1 MDREKKKSMIFNT
14 RAKQRILSCSTSRKH
29 FLFCMQEEKGM
40 PKLLVQGLASLM
52 SIALVILITGCGAVQ
67 QVNSTGNTSGNTKS
81 SGNTATKAL
90 KIAVVPKAVGSDYWE
105 VVHKGAE
112 CAASKLQNVTIQWD
126 GVTAETDVTGQVN
139 LLKNFITQGVDGI
152 DYAATD
158 AKVLAQVSTQ
168 ATATKIPVVNI
179 DSGTDPQAANV
190 PLFATDNVA
199 SAVKAADLLAMALH
213 GKGKIAFLPFLAGSS
228 TNDQRAKGFLQG
240 LAKYPN
246 VQLVAT
252 QYSQSDANVAF
263 RVTSDILSAHPDIS
277 GIFAANE
284 PGVIGAAK
292 AVQKAGL
299 AGKVVIIG
307 WDAAPDE
314 IKGVQNGEITA
325 LVVQNPFKMGYDS
338 LNSVVKMI
346 RTGAQVS
353 NEDTGVTF
361 VEKSNM
367 NDPKTQAV
375 LNPSCQNPP
384 V

>member
-1 MDREKKKSMIFNT
+1 MQRLLAHGLTSM
-14 RAKQRILSCSTSRKH
+14 
-29 FLFCMQEEKGM
+29 M
-40 PKLLVQGLASLM
+40 LVV
-52 SIALVILITGCGAVQ
+52 LVIVITGCGAVQ
-67 QVNSTGNTSGNTKS
+67 QVNSTSGNPKS
-81 SGNTATKAL
+81 GGDAATKAL

-105 VVHKGAE
+105 VVHKGAD
-112 CAASKLQNVTIQWD
+112 CAASKLQNVSIQWD

-158 AKVLAQVSTQ
+158 AKVLAQISTQ
-168 ATATKIPVVNI
+168 ATTAKIPVVNI
-179 DSGTDPQAANV
+179 DSGTDPQPGNV

-199 SAVKAADLLAMALH
+199 SAVKAADLLATALH
-213 GKGKIAFLPFLAGSS
+213 EKGKVAFLPFLAGSS

-246 VQLVAT
+246 MQLVAT

-299 AGKVVIIG
+299 TGKVVIIG

-314 IKGVQNGEITA
+314 VKGVQSGEITA

-338 LNSVVKMI
+338 LNSIVKMI
-346 RTGAQVS
+346 RTGGQVG

>member
-1 MDREKKKSMIFNT
+1 MS
-14 RAKQRILSCSTSRKH
+14 
-29 FLFCMQEEKGM
+29 
-40 PKLLVQGLASLM
+40 LAL
-52 SIALVILITGCGAVQ
+52 IILITGCSAVQ
-67 QVNSTGNTSGNTKS
+67 QVGSGNN
-81 SGNTATKAL
+81 NTAKSGDAATRAL

-105 VVHKGAE
+105 VVHQGAT
-112 CAASKLQNVTIQWD
+112 CAASKLQNVSIQWD

-152 DYAATD
+152 DFAATD
-158 AKVLAQVSTQ
+158 AKVLTQISTQ
-168 ATATKIPVVNI
+168 ATAAKIPVANI
-179 DSGTDPQAANV
+179 DSGTNPQPSNV

-199 SAVKAADLLAMALH
+199 SATKAADLLATALH
-213 GKGKIAFLPFLAGSS
+213 SQGKVAFLPFLAGSS
-228 TNDQRAKGFLQG
+228 TNDQRAQGFLQG
-240 LAKYPN
+240 LTKYPN
-246 VQLVAT
+246 LHLVAT
-252 QYSQSDANVAF
+252 QYTQSDANVAF

-314 IKGVQNGEITA
+314 IKGVQDGVITA

-338 LNSVVKMI
+338 LNNLVKMI
-346 RTGAQVS
+346 RTGAKVS

-361 VEKSNM
+361 VQKSNM
-367 NDPKTQAV
+367 NDTTIQAV
-375 LNPSCQNPP
+375 LKPSCSNPP
-384 V
+384 L

>member
-1 MDREKKKSMIFNT
+1 M
-14 RAKQRILSCSTSRKH
+14 QRLLKGLTGAILIT
-29 FLFCMQEEKGM
+29 
-40 PKLLVQGLASLM
+40 LV
-52 SIALVILITGCGAVQ
+52 VLITGCEAVQ
-67 QVNSTGNTSGNTKS
+67 QVNSTGNAGSSTKTAGNA
-81 SGNTATKAL
+81 ATKTL

-112 CAASKLQNVTIQWD
+112 CAASKLQNISIQWN

-152 DYAATD
+152 DFAATD
-158 AKVLAQVSTQ
+158 AKVLAQISTQ
-168 ATATKIPVVNI
+168 ATAAKIPVVNI
-179 DSGTDPQAANV
+179 DSGTDPQPANV

-199 SAVKAADLLAMALH
+199 SAVKAADLLATALH
-213 GKGKIAFLPFLAGSS
+213 NKGKVAFIPFLAGSS

-240 LAKYPN
+240 LAKYPEMK
-246 VQLVAT
+246 LVAT

-263 RVTSDILSAHPDIS
+263 RVTSDILSAHPDIT

-299 AGKVVIIG
+299 TGKVVIIG

-314 IKGVQNGEITA
+314 IKGVQDGVITA

-338 LNSVVKMI
+338 LNSIVKMI

-361 VEKSNM
+361 VQKSNM
-367 NDPKTQAV
+367 NDTKIQAV
-375 LNPSCQNPP
+375 LNPSCANPP

>member
-1 MDREKKKSMIFNT
+1 VVCIFYLHKEQAMK
-14 RAKQRILSCSTSRKH
+14 RLWAKGLTGIV
-29 FLFCMQEEKGM
+29 
-40 PKLLVQGLASLM
+40 LVT
-52 SIALVILITGCGAVQ
+52 LVVLITGCGAVQ
-67 QVNSTGNTSGNTKS
+67 QVNSTGSTSSSANNNGNA
-81 SGNTATKAL
+81 ATRAL
-90 KIAVVPKAVGSDYWE
+90 KIAMVPKAVGSDYWE
-105 VVHKGAE
+105 VVHQGAQ
-112 CAASKLQNVTIQWD
+112 CAVSKLQNVSIQWD

-158 AKVLAQVSTQ
+158 AKVLTQVSTQ
-168 ATATKIPVVNI
+168 ATTAKIPVVNI
-179 DSGTDPQAANV
+179 DSGTDPQPANIL
-190 PLFATDNVA
+190 LFATDNVA
-199 SAVKAADLLAMALH
+199 SAVKAADLLGTALN

-240 LAKYPN
+240 LTKYPN
-246 VQLVAT
+246 LQLVAT

-263 RVTSDILSAHPDIS
+263 RVTSDILSAHPDLS

-314 IKGVQNGEITA
+314 IKGVQDGEITA

-338 LNSVVKMI
+338 LNSIVKMI

-367 NDPKTQAV
+367 NDPKTQSV